1 MSPKRAD
8 IPEECFSCPLPDCHD
23 TDPRCPVLRRK
34 AEAKGITLPP
44 VEMSSY
50 RPRERRKHEGIVP
63 VSSKDR
69 TDYQRQYNAEY
80 NRRFKRVIPHGVKV
94 RRCDLEILERVA
106 AAEGRTFGEELI
118 ILIEIMAENARER
131 GWS

>member
-8 IPEECFSCPLPDCHD
+8 IPEECFACPLPDCHD

-34 AEAKGITLPP
+34 AEAKGITLPS
-44 VEMSSY
+44 VELSSCK
-50 RPRERRKHEGIVP
+50 PRERRKHKGIVP
-63 VSSKDR
+63 VSAKDR
-69 TDYQRQYNAEY
+69 ADYQRQYNAEY
-80 NRRFKRVIPHGVKV
+80 NRRFKRVVPPGVKV
-94 RRCDLEILERVA
+94 RRCDLEILDKVA

-118 ILIEIMAENARER
+118 ILIEIMAETARER